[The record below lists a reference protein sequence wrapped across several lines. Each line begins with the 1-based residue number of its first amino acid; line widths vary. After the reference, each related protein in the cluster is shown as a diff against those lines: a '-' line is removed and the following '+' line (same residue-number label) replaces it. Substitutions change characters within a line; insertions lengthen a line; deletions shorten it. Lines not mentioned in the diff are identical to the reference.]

1 MAQTDPTVGTWV
13 LNVAKSKYDPGPPPK
28 SSTLTIVA
36 AGQGHKIEAK
46 GVDAAGNP
54 TGTQY
59 TASYDGKDVPVTLTG
74 SQDYDTIALKKVDAQ
89 RVEGTR
95 KKAGKVVQTYS
106 RVITADGKTMIAH
119 HEWNQRQGPEGQ
131 QPRRLREEIAIWLR
145 LSGHGPR
152 GPARS
157 VPTRSSKGP
166 RARNDQRAA

>member
-1 MAQTDPTVGTWV
+1 MKVVSVLRASALLLVCGIVATSQKTVAQSDPTVGTWV

-28 SSTLTIVA
+28 SSTLTITA

-74 SQDYDTIALKKVDAQ
+74 SQDYDTIALTKVDAQ

-106 RVITADGKTMIAH
+106 RVITADGKTMILTTSGTNAK
-119 HEWNQRQGPEGQ
+119 GQ
-131 QPRRLREEIAIWLR
+131 KVNNLVVYE
-145 LSGHGPR
+145 
-152 GPARS
+152 
-157 VPTRSSKGP
+157 KK
-166 RARNDQRAA
+166 